1 MPRND
6 MLAALPS
13 RLPKTDQEW
22 QFFLKSL
29 SNLDIRSGATGFNEG
44 TGYFLGF
51 ANGVPVF
58 FVGTGGGAN
67 FRYDGT
73 NLYLD
78 KGALIVDGNEASSL
92 AYGIQTGSATDGA
105 TITFDPVFSGVPAII
120 FGDGGITYSATLGA
134 VDTQRILQALNLT
147 ASGFTMKAKLAD
159 LGAPTA
165 RSFNFSG
172 VYAASDTATKALAA
186 EAYDDAYTANFTMR
200 IAGRDPDSGASCTAT
215 ANVYTRPAAGV
226 FTLRATITRTNT
238 GLVSQDFPISQV
250 VVVDGLGLN
259 AEVKVEIT
267 DNLLGDSTV
276 AGSTVTYSENTVTE
290 VSATPSGSTPISWLA
305 IGGT

>member
-22 QFFLKSL
+22 MDFLRSL
-29 SNLDIRSGATGFNEG
+29 TNLDIRSGATGFNSG

-51 ANGVPVF
+51 NNGVPVF
-58 FVGTGGGAN
+58 FVGTGGGSN

-73 NLYLD
+73 NLLLD
-78 KGALIVDGNEASSL
+78 KGALIIDGNEATSL
-92 AYGIQTGSATDGA
+92 AYGIQVGTASDGD
-105 TITFDPVFSGVPAII
+105 TITFDPAFEEVPTVL

-134 VDTQRILQALNLT
+134 VYTQRILQAQNLT
-147 ASGFTMKAKLAD
+147 STGFTMKAKLAD

-172 VYAASDTATKALAA
+172 TYSTEDTATKVLAA
-186 EAYDDAYTANFTMR
+186 EAYDDSYTANFTMR
-200 IAGRDPDSGASCTAT
+200 VGGREDTSGNQAT
-215 ANVYTRPAAGV
+215 AYVYTKPSGGSY
-226 FTLRATITRTNT
+226 TLRATITRTNT
-238 GLVSQDFPISQV
+238 GLAAQDYVIAQA
-250 VVVDGLGLN
+250 VVVDGL
-259 AEVKVEIT
+259 AASAVVKVEIE
-267 DNLLGDSTV
+267 DQLGTSTV
-276 AGSTVTYSENTVTE
+276 AGSTVGYSENTVTE
-290 VSATPSGSTPISWLA
+290 VSATPSGSTGISWLA